1 MQLSIIRVFV
11 LLGFAAVVNSYGTSQ
26 PIWMSSKNPESDDN
40 FVQSSSKEVTRNFKQ
55 CKPIETTSS
64 EPSEQSTSTNTPG
77 DATSRRIVPL
87 PTLSPKPV
95 ETTSSKPSI
104 LPSSATS
111 LEDAILRKLVP
122 LPTLAPSSTTS
133 TTELNSGVLNERRI
147 VPLPTLEQTSTAS
160 PLEIDSGEDKNGLRR
175 LIPLSTRL
183 LLVFRDKVENVPSTI
198 ARKLVPLPTP
208 KPTSTTSTTDVSLEN
223 SDQIPD
229 DCEPLPE
236 GLGSRLNGQTLKTLV
251 KTQLG

>member
-1 MQLSIIRVFV
+1 V
-11 LLGFAAVVNSYGTSQ
+11 LLGFAAVVNSYGKGQ
-26 PIWMSSKNPESDDN
+26 PILMSSKNPESDDN
-40 FVQSSSKEVTRNFKQ
+40 FVESSGKEVTRNFKQ

-64 EPSEQSTSTNTPG
+64 EPNEQSSSTIAPE

-87 PTLSPKPV
+87 PTVTPKPI
-95 ETTSSKPSI
+95 ETTSSEPSK
-104 LPSSATS
+104 LPSSTTS

-122 LPTLAPSSTTS
+122 LPTLAPSSTTR

-160 PLEIDSGEDKNGLRR
+160 PSEIVSGEDNKNVPSNGLRR

-183 LLVFRDKVENVPSTI
+183 LAIFKEKVEENVPSTI

-208 KPTSTTSTTDVSLEN
+208 KPTSTTSTTEASLDN

-229 DCEPLPE
+229 DCEPHPD
-236 GLGSRLNGQTLKTLV
+236 GLGPRLNAQTLKTLV